1 MAVTRMLLSENFRVV
16 IHDSSVDALNDFV
29 AELGPAAKRDVCY
42 PICFDPSNSEAVTAA
57 VARIDADAWPVYVLI
72 NNSGILSNTL
82 VEETSID
89 EWRNVFAQNVD
100 SAFLLSRALL
110 PAMRK
115 RKWGRIVNTCS
126 LAGKTGG
133 VTTGVAYS
141 TTKGALQTLTFALAR
156 ESAKDGITVN
166 GIAPAYIRT
175 PTVETYPE
183 DVVDM
188 LLRYIPVSRFC
199 EPEEFAHVVRFLISP
214 MSGFITGEIIGTL
227 CERGWLVVL
236 ATALASLPW
245 VWGDGGEEIVRLVSM
260 RHVFLH
266 APFVLHADA
275 AVLCLSGIP
284 CDLSCTFC
292 YSLHAFYRPK
302 RWSPHELAQPLPFG
316 NACRSTVLHFFFV
329 LLFRSNVVDHLPPPA
344 VVSMRRSPT
353 PAARDASSICLVR
366 LVLRPL
372 STRWEGCDGILSAV
386 AAVGV
391 GAVLFLQCARG
402 LEWCLERPAPVA
414 LGCCVGGHLAVPW
427 RLSSW
432 V

>member
-227 CERGWLVVL
+227 CERGCLLVL
-236 ATALASLPW
+236 ATALASLPS
-245 VWGDGGEEIVRLVSM
+245 VWEDGGEEIVRLVSM
-260 RHVFLH
+260 HHVF
-266 APFVLHADA
+266 
-275 AVLCLSGIP
+275 C
-284 CDLSCTFC
+284 
-292 YSLHAFYRPK
+292 
-302 RWSPHELAQPLPFG
+302 
-316 NACRSTVLHFFFV
+316 
-329 LLFRSNVVDHLPPPA
+329 
-344 VVSMRRSPT
+344 M
-353 PAARDASSICLVR
+353 
-366 LVLRPL
+366 RPL
-372 STRWEGCDGILSAV
+372 FCMLTLLSYACPVFHATCPALFATRCMHFTDQNG
-386 AAVGV
+386 
-391 GAVLFLQCARG
+391 G
-402 LEWCLERPAPVA
+402 L
-414 LGCCVGGHLAVPW
+414 HM
-427 RLSSW
+427 S
-432 V
+432 

>member
-1 MAVTRMLLSENFRVV
+1 MCSWVFGLAGDWCYVVCPSTPPRLSRGVFFLWLRQVTGASGVLGMAVTRMLLSENFRVV

-82 VEETSID
+82 VEETSIE

-214 MSGFITGEIIGTL
+214 MSGFITGEIIGMFGGGKGGGGVAGRGCGDVGSGDDDSGGGGIVWGAA
-227 CERGWLVVL
+227 CEREGGWPDLVAFVSL
-236 ATALASLPW
+236 VRGWMDHIFCEPIADATNVPLVCL
-245 VWGDGGEEIVRLVSM
+245 VTDGGISCAPRDGFK
-260 RHVFLH
+260 HLH
-266 APFVLHADA
+266 TH
-275 AVLCLSGIP
+275 
-284 CDLSCTFC
+284 TRNR
-292 YSLHAFYRPK
+292 RPE
-302 RWSPHELAQPLPFG
+302 RWPPHELARPLFFPLATGVRDDGAYVPPFFP
-316 NACRSTVLHFFFV
+316 FFF
-329 LLFRSNVVDHLPPPA
+329 L
-344 VVSMRRSPT
+344 
-353 PAARDASSICLVR
+353 
-366 LVLRPL
+366 
-372 STRWEGCDGILSAV
+372 
-386 AAVGV
+386 
-391 GAVLFLQCARG
+391 
-402 LEWCLERPAPVA
+402 
-414 LGCCVGGHLAVPW
+414 
-427 RLSSW
+427 
-432 V
+432 

>member
-1 MAVTRMLLSENFRVV
+1 VLGMAVTRMLLSENFRVV

-29 AELGPAAKRDVCY
+29 AELGSAAKRDVCY
-42 PICFDPSNSEAVTAA
+42 PICFDPSNSEAVAAA

-214 MSGFITGEIIGTL
+214 MSGFITGEIIGTFGGLAGIFWYGPCDEDALWWVCDVPSPPFCAFANGHGVSYVLRHARCMLTVSAWLLSLLSRCL
-227 CERGWLVVL
+227 CFSCFCVL
-236 ATALASLPW
+236 DTL
-245 VWGDGGEEIVRLVSM
+245 G
-260 RHVFLH
+260 VFLI
-266 APFVLHADA
+266 ASQTRT
-275 AVLCLSGIP
+275 AVYI
-284 CDLSCTFC
+284 
-292 YSLHAFYRPK
+292 
-302 RWSPHELAQPLPFG
+302 
-316 NACRSTVLHFFFV
+316 
-329 LLFRSNVVDHLPPPA
+329 
-344 VVSMRRSPT
+344 
-353 PAARDASSICLVR
+353 
-366 LVLRPL
+366 
-372 STRWEGCDGILSAV
+372 
-386 AAVGV
+386 
-391 GAVLFLQCARG
+391 
-402 LEWCLERPAPVA
+402 
-414 LGCCVGGHLAVPW
+414 
-427 RLSSW
+427 
-432 V
+432 

>member
-1 MAVTRMLLSENFRVV
+1 MHAILLDVFSFFLLGQVTGASGVLGMAVTRMLLSENFRVV
-16 IHDSSVDALNDFV
+16 IHDSSVDALNEFV

-214 MSGFITGEIIGTL
+214 MSGFITGEIIGTFWVV
-227 CERGWLVVL
+227 GWGEVRAGGGARLLVV
-236 ATALASLPW
+236 
-245 VWGDGGEEIVRLVSM
+245 
-260 RHVFLH
+260 
-266 APFVLHADA
+266 
-275 AVLCLSGIP
+275 
-284 CDLSCTFC
+284 
-292 YSLHAFYRPK
+292 
-302 RWSPHELAQPLPFG
+302 
-316 NACRSTVLHFFFV
+316 
-329 LLFRSNVVDHLPPPA
+329 
-344 VVSMRRSPT
+344 
-353 PAARDASSICLVR
+353 
-366 LVLRPL
+366 
-372 STRWEGCDGILSAV
+372 V
-386 AAVGV
+386 AAVTTA
-391 GAVLFLQCARG
+391 GATVAASRELGAGGRG
-402 LEWCLERPAPVA
+402 GWADPV
-414 LGCCVGGHLAVPW
+414 V
-427 RLSSW
+427 S
-432 V
+432 

>member
-1 MAVTRMLLSENFRVV
+1 MAVTRMLLSEDFRVV
-16 IHDSSVDALNDFV
+16 IHDSSVDALNEFV

-214 MSGFITGEIIGTL
+214 MSGFITGEIIGTFWIAVGRRL
-227 CERGWLVVL
+227 PTGVLRSSDGSLGGAGGGNNGGQAASRELLGANGRGRGRAVPVVPPTR
-236 ATALASLPW
+236 A
-245 VWGDGGEEIVRLVSM
+245 DGCM
-260 RHVFLH
+260 
-266 APFVLHADA
+266 
-275 AVLCLSGIP
+275 CLSAYI
-284 CDLSCTFC
+284 LT
-292 YSLHAFYRPK
+292 RPP
-302 RWSPHELAQPLPFG
+302 RHR
-316 NACRSTVLHFFFV
+316 C
-329 LLFRSNVVDHLPPPA
+329 
-344 VVSMRRSPT
+344 
-353 PAARDASSICLVR
+353 
-366 LVLRPL
+366 
-372 STRWEGCDGILSAV
+372 
-386 AAVGV
+386 
-391 GAVLFLQCARG
+391 G
-402 LEWCLERPAPVA
+402 L
-414 LGCCVGGHLAVPW
+414 
-427 RLSSW
+427 
-432 V
+432 

>member
-16 IHDSSVDALNDFV
+16 IHDSSVDALNEFV

-214 MSGFITGEIIGTL
+214 MSGFITGEIIGTFWGGG
-227 CERGWLVVL
+227 GWGCRTWGVVGVVWASEKVVATGAAAAATGSASRELSALV
-236 ATALASLPW
+236 
-245 VWGDGGEEIVRLVSM
+245 E
-260 RHVFLH
+260 
-266 APFVLHADA
+266 
-275 AVLCLSGIP
+275 
-284 CDLSCTFC
+284 
-292 YSLHAFYRPK
+292 
-302 RWSPHELAQPLPFG
+302 
-316 NACRSTVLHFFFV
+316 
-329 LLFRSNVVDHLPPPA
+329 PPA
-344 VVSMRRSPT
+344 D
-353 PAARDASSICLVR
+353 PATLVTGIQA
-366 LVLRPL
+366 PD
-372 STRWEGCDGILSAV
+372 GCGD
-386 AAVGV
+386 
-391 GAVLFLQCARG
+391 
-402 LEWCLERPAPVA
+402 
-414 LGCCVGGHLAVPW
+414 
-427 RLSSW
+427 
-432 V
+432 

>member
-1 MAVTRMLLSENFRVV
+1 MSLLSACACAPFAVRLFFFFWLWQVTGASGVLGMAVTRMLLSENFRVV
-16 IHDSSVDALNDFV
+16 IHDSSVDALNEFV

-214 MSGFITGEIIGTL
+214 MSGFITGEIIGTFWGGGDAWRGRRGVTTVVTAAAASREL
-227 CERGWLVVL
+227 GAGERGGGGRAPVV
-236 ATALASLPW
+236 
-245 VWGDGGEEIVRLVSM
+245 
-260 RHVFLH
+260 
-266 APFVLHADA
+266 
-275 AVLCLSGIP
+275 
-284 CDLSCTFC
+284 
-292 YSLHAFYRPK
+292 
-302 RWSPHELAQPLPFG
+302 
-316 NACRSTVLHFFFV
+316 
-329 LLFRSNVVDHLPPPA
+329 PPA
-344 VVSMRRSPT
+344 P
-353 PAARDASSICLVR
+353 P
-366 LVLRPL
+366 
-372 STRWEGCDGILSAV
+372 
-386 AAVGV
+386 VGV
-391 GAVLFLQCARG
+391 
-402 LEWCLERPAPVA
+402 
-414 LGCCVGGHLAVPW
+414 
-427 RLSSW
+427 
-432 V
+432 

>member
-1 MAVTRMLLSENFRVV
+1 MLLSENFRVV
-16 IHDSSVDALNDFV
+16 IHDSSVDALNEFV

-199 EPEEFAHVVRFLISP
+199 EPEEFAHVVRFLIS
-214 MSGFITGEIIGTL
+214 
-227 CERGWLVVL
+227 
-236 ATALASLPW
+236 
-245 VWGDGGEEIVRLVSM
+245 
-260 RHVFLH
+260 
-266 APFVLHADA
+266 
-275 AVLCLSGIP
+275 LS
-284 CDLSCTFC
+284 
-292 YSLHAFYRPK
+292 
-302 RWSPHELAQPLPFG
+302 Q
-316 NACRSTVLHFFFV
+316 
-329 LLFRSNVVDHLPPPA
+329 
-344 VVSMRRSPT
+344 
-353 PAARDASSICLVR
+353 
-366 LVLRPL
+366 
-372 STRWEGCDGILSAV
+372 
-386 AAVGV
+386 
-391 GAVLFLQCARG
+391 
-402 LEWCLERPAPVA
+402 
-414 LGCCVGGHLAVPW
+414 
-427 RLSSW
+427 
-432 V
+432 